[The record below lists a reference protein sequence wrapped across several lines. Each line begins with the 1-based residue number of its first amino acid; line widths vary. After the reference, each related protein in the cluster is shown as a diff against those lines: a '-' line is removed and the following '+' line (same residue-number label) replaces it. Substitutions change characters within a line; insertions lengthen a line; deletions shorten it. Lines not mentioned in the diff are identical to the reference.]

1 MTVHYISQTEI
12 TAEKYISW
20 ANNPIGKKAIK
31 KKKQRNLISIMGIM
45 ISVVGGG
52 FCIKM
57 GYTDFVLIYLAF
69 LVAFIYKITIGN
81 RKAHEKTFA
90 STIAAMGGDKWM
102 RTITFASNIQVADN
116 NSTTTFKYS
125 DFKKVGENDRYY
137 LLYRDENFVLRVE
150 KGSFITGDESEFRN
164 YLASRIKNRM

>member
-1 MTVHYISQTEI
+1 MTIHYISQAEI

-20 ANNPIGKKAIK
+20 ANNPIGKKAVK
-31 KKKQRNLISIMGIM
+31 KKKQAALISAMGIL
-45 ISVVGGG
+45 ICLAGGF

-57 GYTDFVLIYLAF
+57 DYKEFGWIYGAF
-69 LVAFIYKITIGN
+69 LVAFLYKITLGTK
-81 RKAHEKTFA
+81 KAHQKTFN
-90 STIAAMGGDKWM
+90 STIAAMGGEKWI
-102 RTITFASNIQVADN
+102 RTITFGSNVQVSDN

-125 DFKKVGENDRYY
+125 DFKKVGENDGYY

-150 KGSFITGDESEFRN
+150 KGSFITGDESEFKN